1 MSTYAKEMLFE
12 YVKNSI
18 STREDLLL
26 RGVLTIQDV
35 LYFAVED
42 FIVDICQDNE
52 DDYCSSKLLEYMK
65 EENYDNND
73 NVNCPSCNSW

>member
-1 MSTYAKEMLFE
+1 MSTYVKEMLFE

-26 RGVLTIQDV
+26 RGVLTIQDA
-35 LYFAVED
+35 LYYAVED

-65 EENYDNND
+65 EENYDKND
-73 NVNCPSCNSW
+73 NVNCPSCNS

>member
-26 RGVLTIQDV
+26 RGVLTIQDA

-65 EENYDNND
+65 GENYENNND
-73 NVNCPSCNSW
+73 NCSSCNS